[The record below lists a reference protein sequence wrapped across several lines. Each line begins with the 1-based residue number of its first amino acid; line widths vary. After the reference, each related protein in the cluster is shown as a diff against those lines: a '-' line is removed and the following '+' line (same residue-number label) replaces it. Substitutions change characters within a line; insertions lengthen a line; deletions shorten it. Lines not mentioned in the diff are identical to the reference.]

1 MQVGGLF
8 VLRAGLEEFNLGWR
22 FWVLVSGWALVF
34 RKGFS
39 FGFWCQTL
47 CSVDEVWVEQDY
59 ANLSDT
65 ERGVWVGRI
74 ERICLTPSGEFG

>member
-1 MQVGGLF
+1 M
-8 VLRAGLEEFNLGWR
+8 
-22 FWVLVSGWALVF
+22 SGWALVF
-34 RKGFS
+34 RKG

-65 ERGVWVGRI
+65 ERGVWVEQDYENLSDT
-74 ERICLTPSGEFG
+74 ERGV